1 MLQCFCGDEKS
12 ENHDIGFVAT
22 GHVVVKCSKCQ
33 ASVYVDHVYYYIN
46 SEDDTNEHYAECAC
60 GQRITER
67 HECNEYVIDDDHTH
81 QIVCKC
87 GKSYTY
93 NHVFEYYYD
102 GIDSESH
109 VGHCEC
115 GASMRIAHVIL
126 EENGVMICLFCR
138 YIPEQ

>member
-1 MLQCFCGDEKS
+1 MRMWK
-12 ENHDIGFVAT
+12 
-22 GHVVVKCSKCQ
+22 
-33 ASVYVDHVYYYIN
+33 
-46 SEDDTNEHYAECAC
+46 
-60 GQRITER
+60 RITER

>member
-22 GHVVVKCSKCQ
+22 GHIVVKCSKCQ

-46 SEDDTNEHYAECAC
+46 SEDDPNEHYAECAC

-87 GKSYTY
+87 GKSYTCL
-93 NHVFEYYYD
+93 NIIMMELIV
-102 GIDSESH
+102 SH
-109 VGHCEC
+109 TLDIVNVVHQC
-115 GASMRIAHVIL
+115 V
-126 EENGVMICLFCR
+126 
-138 YIPEQ
+138 